1 MRIKITLY
9 SILLQERTR
18 THETQQQVPKSAAGA
33 GALLHRTAHLGFR
46 RHPPPNEFL
55 SGGSGT
61 QDDPWLISTAADLKA
76 LADYINSGNAADCD
90 ADADVCGGIGN
101 FHGYYFKQTA
111 DIDLQGIENWE
122 PIGYSGGD
130 NLYFA
135 GNYDGGNYKICNAV
149 STGKQDSEG
158 YSTAGIFGWVAFG
171 SVSNLHVEN
180 ATFSAS
186 GNQTYAFV
194 GGLAAVANFATIT
207 NCSVTDSTLISSTTS
222 YNTSAGGFVGD
233 SGNSVFSQCAAT
245 GNQVNSTSYSGGF
258 LGELDDDDSD
268 GASPS
273 SFTDCYV
280 ASSSVTSGSTDS
292 CDVGIAGGF
301 CGSVTNENLILE
313 NCFVFNTNIA
323 ISDENRATLNSVG
336 IFAGRLNTN
345 GSSYT
350 AKVTITNCYYGKNRL
365 VLGSSG
371 DSVDVDHNLEKTAE
385 EFADGTVTGL
395 LGSSFANGG
404 GFPILGSSPADY
416 TAVDAAL
423 AEANELDRTLYTDLS
438 AVDTAVANVVR
449 GYGIA
454 RQSEVDAMAQAIR
467 DAVKNL
473 VLKGADYTAV
483 DAAIAKANALN
494 KDDYT
499 NFTAVQAA
507 IDAVD
512 RTKDITQQSEV
523 DAMAAAIQSALAA
536 LEKKP
541 APTAAPTAV
550 PTAAP
555 TQAPQESTA
564 PAATQAPTPAPT
576 TAPTAAPTAT
586 PAPQAVSAI
595 PATGDGANI
604 ALLWV
609 MLVVSGGAALWIGRK
624 KG

>member
-1 MRIKITLY
+1 M
-9 SILLQERTR
+9 
-18 THETQQQVPKSAAGA
+18 
-33 GALLHRTAHLGFR
+33 
-46 RHPPPNEFL
+46 

-76 LADYINSGNAADCD
+76 LADILNSGNASTYDAHGDDCG
-90 ADADVCGGIGN
+90 AGN

-122 PIGYSGGD
+122 PIGYNGST
-130 NLYFA
+130 YFA
-135 GNYDGGNYKICNAV
+135 GNYDGNGYIIRNAK
-149 STGKQDSEG
+149 STGKVDVDG
-158 YSTAGIFGWVAFG
+158 YATAGIFGWVAFG
-171 SVSNLHVEN
+171 SVSNLHIEN
-180 ATFSAS
+180 VTFSAAGD
-186 GNQTYAFV
+186 GNYAYA
-194 GGLAAVANFATIT
+194 GGLAGTVYASEIT
-207 NCSVTDSTLISSTTS
+207 NCSVSNSKISSTAA
-222 YNTSAGGFVGD
+222 YNSNNCAGSLAGYFVG
-233 SGNSVFSQCAAT
+233 STFSKCAANNNSVT
-245 GNQVNSTSYSGGF
+245 STSYSGGF
-258 LGELDDDDSD
+258 VGEQDDDYEGVD
-268 GASPS
+268 ASK
-273 SFTDCYV
+273 FVDCYV
-280 ASSSVTSGSTDS
+280 AGSTVNVS
-292 CDVGIAGGF
+292 SPNSNGFSMAGGF
-301 CGSVTNENLILE
+301 CGEVTGDVLDLT
-313 NCFVFNTNIA
+313 NCFVYDTAVSVTADNMT
-323 ISDENRATLNSVG
+323 TLNSIG
-336 IFAGRLNTN
+336 IFAGNLYKNSPYSAKITTN
-345 GSSYT
+345 
-350 AKVTITNCYYGKNRL
+350 NCYYGKVTL
-365 VLGSSG
+365 TPGSNNEPVKDTST
-371 DSVDVDHNLEKTAE
+371 EKTAE
-385 EFADGTVTGL
+385 EFADGTVANL
-395 LGSSFANGG
+395 LGEAFTNGN

-454 RQSEVDAMAQAIR
+454 RQSKVDAMAQAIR

-483 DAAIAKANALN
+483 DAAITKANALN

-499 NFTAVQAA
+499 NFAAVQAA

-512 RTKDITQQSEV
+512 RTKDITKQSEV

-604 ALLWV
+604 TLLWV

>member
-1 MRIKITLY
+1 MTLY

-46 RHPPPNEFL
+46 RHPPNEFL

-76 LADYINSGNAADCD
+76 LADFINDDTHPANAYD
-90 ADADVCGGIGN
+90 ADGCGLGN

-111 DIDLQGIENWE
+111 DIDLQGAAWN
-122 PIGYSGGD
+122 PIGYSDNAGACFSGHYDGD
-130 NLYFA
+130 NHV
-135 GNYDGGNYKICNAV
+135 ICNAI
-149 STGKQDSEG
+149 SSSLTDNG
-158 YSTAGIFGWVAFG
+158 YTFAGIFGFVWNG
-171 SVSNLHVEN
+171 SVSNLHIEDV
-180 ATFSAS
+180 TFSAA
-186 GNQTYAFV
+186 GNGNYAFA
-194 GGLAAVANFATIT
+194 GGLVGAVYASEIT
-207 NCSVTDSTLISSTTS
+207 NCSVSNSKISSNTS
-222 YNTSAGGFVGD
+222 YNNNNCAGGLVGY
-233 SGNSVFSQCAAT
+233 SIGSTFSKCASNNNIVT
-245 GNQVNSTSYSGGF
+245 STSYSGGF
-258 LGELDDDDSD
+258 VGEQDDDYEGVD
-268 GASPS
+268 ASK
-273 SFTDCYV
+273 FVDCYV
-280 ASSSVTSGSTDS
+280 AGSTVNVS
-292 CDVGIAGGF
+292 SPNSNGFSMAGGF
-301 CGSVTNENLILE
+301 CGEVTGDVLDLT
-313 NCFVFNTNIA
+313 NCFVYDTAVSVTADNMT
-323 ISDENRATLNSVG
+323 TLNSIG
-336 IFAGRLNTN
+336 IFAGNLYKNSPYSAKITTN
-345 GSSYT
+345 
-350 AKVTITNCYYGKNRL
+350 NCYYGKVTL
-365 VLGSSG
+365 TPGSNDEPVKDTST
-371 DSVDVDHNLEKTAE
+371 EKTAE
-385 EFADGTVTGL
+385 EFANGTVANL
-395 LGSSFANGG
+395 LGEAFTNGG

-467 DAVKNL
+467 DAL
-473 VLKGADYTAV
+473 AHLTRKGADYTAV
-483 DAAIAKANALN
+483 DAAITKANALN

-523 DAMAAAIQSALAA
+523 DAMAADIQRALAA

>member
-1 MRIKITLY
+1 MTLY

-18 THETQQQVPKSAAGA
+18 THETQQQVPKSAADA

-46 RHPPPNEFL
+46 RHPPNEFL

-76 LADYINSGNAADCD
+76 LADFINDATHPANAYD
-90 ADADVCGGIGN
+90 ADGCGLGN

-111 DIDLQGIENWE
+111 DIDLQGAAWD
-122 PIGYSGGD
+122 PIGYSD
-130 NLYFA
+130 ESKFYFS
-135 GNYDGGNYKICNAV
+135 GHYDGGNHVIRNAV
-149 STGKQDSEG
+149 SSGITDNG
-158 YSTAGIFGWVAFG
+158 YTLAGIFGSVCVG
-171 SVSNLHVEN
+171 SISNLHIEKVE
-180 ATFSAS
+180 FSAV
-186 GNQTYAFV
+186 GDNDQAFA
-194 GGLAAVANFATIT
+194 GGLAGFVLDSEIA
-207 NCSVTDSTLISSTTS
+207 NCSVSGSKLSSS
-222 YNTSAGGFVGD
+222 RAPSNSNRAGGLVGL
-233 SGNSVFSQCAAT
+233 S
-245 GNQVNSTSYSGGF
+245 SGGKF
-258 LGELDDDDSD
+258 TKCASVNNQIQSSEYCGGFIGELDDSYAT
-268 GASPS
+268 GPS

-280 ASSSVTSGSTDS
+280 ANSTVTASSSNVQNSN
-292 CDVGIAGGF
+292 CVGGF
-301 CGSVTNENLILE
+301 CGQVTDEILSLT
-313 NCFVFNTNIA
+313 NCFIYNTQVSIAADSQYNFN
-323 ISDENRATLNSVG
+323 RVG
-336 IFAGRLNTN
+336 TFVGCLQTN
-345 GSSYT
+345 GSDYT
-350 AKVTITNCYYGKNRL
+350 AKIFTTNCYRGNVTVTPGRYNTL
-365 VLGSSG
+365 TEDTST
-371 DSVDVDHNLEKTAE
+371 EKTAE
-385 EFADGTVTGL
+385 EFANGTVANR
-395 LGSSFANGG
+395 LGEAFTNGN

-438 AVDTAVANVVR
+438 AVDTAVANVAR

-483 DAAIAKANALN
+483 DAAITKANALN

-499 NFTAVQAA
+499 NFAAVQAA

-512 RTKDITQQSEV
+512 RTKDITQQSKV

-541 APTAAPTAV
+541 APTAAPTAM

>member
-76 LADYINSGNAADCD
+76 LADYINSGNAIDCD
-90 ADADVCGGIGN
+90 IDGCGEDIGN
-101 FHGYYFKQTA
+101 FHGCYFKQTA
-111 DIDLQGIENWE
+111 DIDLQGAAWN
-122 PIGYSGGD
+122 PIGYSD
-130 NLYFA
+130 ESKFYFS
-135 GNYDGGNYKICNAV
+135 GHYDGGNHVIRNAV
-149 STGKQDSEG
+149 SSGITDNG
-158 YSTAGIFGWVAFG
+158 YTLAGIFGSVYFG
-171 SVSNLHVEN
+171 SISNLHIEKVE
-180 ATFSAS
+180 FSAVG
-186 GNQTYAFV
+186 GNDQAFA
-194 GGLAAVANFATIT
+194 GGLAGIVLDSEIA
-207 NCSVTDSTLISSTTS
+207 NCSVSGSKLSSSRAPFNSNRAGGLVGLSSVGKFTKCASVNNEIKTTS
-222 YNTSAGGFVGD
+222 YGGGFVG
-233 SGNSVFSQCAAT
+233 
-245 GNQVNSTSYSGGF
+245 
-258 LGELDDDDSD
+258 ELNDEYAD
-268 GASPS
+268 GSS
-273 SFTDCYV
+273 SFVDCYV
-280 ASSSVTSGSTDS
+280 ADSTVTASSSNVQNSN
-292 CDVGIAGGF
+292 CVGGF
-301 CGSVTNENLILE
+301 CGQVTDEILSLT
-313 NCFVFNTNIA
+313 NCFIYNTQVSIA
-323 ISDENRATLNSVG
+323 ADSQYNFDGTGAFVG
-336 IFAGRLNTN
+336 YLQTN
-345 GSSYT
+345 GGSYT
-350 AKVTITNCYYGKNRL
+350 AKIDITNCYYGKINL
-365 VLGSSG
+365 VPGRSG
-371 DSVDVDHNLEKTAE
+371 ISNSVYVDDERELEKTAE
-385 EFADGTVTGL
+385 QFADGTVTGL

-483 DAAIAKANALN
+483 DAAITKANALN

-523 DAMAAAIQSALAA
+523 DAMAAAIQRALAA

-564 PAATQAPTPAPT
+564 PAVTQAPTPAPT

>member
-1 MRIKITLY
+1 MTLY

-18 THETQQQVPKSAAGA
+18 PHETQQQVPKSAADA

-46 RHPPPNEFL
+46 RHPPNEFL

-76 LADYINSGNAADCD
+76 LADYINDDTHPANAYD
-90 ADADVCGGIGN
+90 ADGCGLGN

-111 DIDLQGIENWE
+111 DIDLQGAAWN
-122 PIGYSGGD
+122 PIGYSD
-130 NLYFA
+130 ESHFYFS
-135 GNYDGGNYKICNAV
+135 GHYDGGNHVIRNAV
-149 STGKQDSEG
+149 SSGKTDNG
-158 YSTAGIFGWVAFG
+158 YTLAGIFGSVCVG
-171 SVSNLHVEN
+171 SISNLHIEKVE
-180 ATFSAS
+180 FSAV
-186 GNQTYAFV
+186 GDNDQAFA
-194 GGLAAVANFATIT
+194 GGLAGIVLDSEIA
-207 NCSVTDSTLISSTTS
+207 NCSVSGSKLSSSRTPRNSNRAGGLVGLSSGGKFTKCASVNNEIRATS
-222 YNTSAGGFVGD
+222 YCGGFVG
-233 SGNSVFSQCAAT
+233 
-245 GNQVNSTSYSGGF
+245 
-258 LGELDDDDSD
+258 ELDDSYAN
-268 GASPS
+268 GSS

-280 ASSSVTSGSTDS
+280 ANSTVTASSSNVQNSN
-292 CDVGIAGGF
+292 CVGGF
-301 CGSVTNENLILE
+301 CGQVTEEILSLT
-313 NCFVFNTNIA
+313 NCFIYNTQVSIA
-323 ISDENRATLNSVG
+323 ADSQYDFDSVG
-336 IFAGRLNTN
+336 AFVGYLQTN
-345 GSSYT
+345 GDSYT
-350 AKVTITNCYYGKNRL
+350 AKIITNNCYRGT
-365 VLGSSG
+365 VTVTPGS
-371 DSVDVDHNLEKTAE
+371 HNTLTEDTSTEKTAE
-385 EFADGTVTGL
+385 EFANGTVANR
-395 LGSSFANGG
+395 LGEAFTNGN

-423 AEANELDRTLYTDLS
+423 AEANELDCTLYTDLS
-438 AVDTAVANVVR
+438 AVDTAVANVAR

-483 DAAIAKANALN
+483 DAAITKANALN

-499 NFTAVQAA
+499 NFAAVQAA

-512 RTKDITQQSEV
+512 RTKDITQQSKV

-550 PTAAP
+550 PTAAPTAAP

>member
-1 MRIKITLY
+1 MTLY

-18 THETQQQVPKSAAGA
+18 THETQQQVPKSAADA

-76 LADYINSGNAADCD
+76 LANYINSGKAIDCD
-90 ADADVCGGIGN
+90 IDGCGEDIGN

-111 DIDLQGIENWE
+111 DIDLQGAAWD
-122 PIGYSGGD
+122 PIGYSD
-130 NLYFA
+130 ESHFYFS
-135 GNYDGGNYKICNAV
+135 GHYDGGNHVIRNAV
-149 STGKQDSEG
+149 SSGITDNG
-158 YSTAGIFGWVAFG
+158 YTLAGIFGSVYFG
-171 SVSNLHVEN
+171 SISNLHIENVE
-180 ATFSAS
+180 FSAE
-186 GNQTYAFV
+186 GNNKQAFA
-194 GGLAAVANFATIT
+194 GGLAGIVLDSEIA
-207 NCSVTDSTLISSTTS
+207 NCSVSGSKLSSS
-222 YNTSAGGFVGD
+222 RAPSNSNRAGGLVGL
-233 SGNSVFSQCAAT
+233 SSVGKFTKCASVN
-245 GNQVNSTSYSGGF
+245 NQIQSSEYCGGF
-258 LGELDDDDSD
+258 IGELDDSYAN
-268 GASPS
+268 GSS

-280 ASSSVTSGSTDS
+280 ANSTVTASSSNVQNSN
-292 CDVGIAGGF
+292 CVGGF
-301 CGSVTNENLILE
+301 CGQVTEEILSLT
-313 NCFVFNTNIA
+313 NCFIYNTQVSIAADSQYNFN
-323 ISDENRATLNSVG
+323 RVG
-336 IFAGRLNTN
+336 AFVGCLQTN
-345 GSSYT
+345 GSDYT
-350 AKVTITNCYYGKNRL
+350 AKIFTTNCYQGNVTVTPGRYNTL
-365 VLGSSG
+365 TEDTST
-371 DSVDVDHNLEKTAE
+371 EKTAE
-385 EFADGTVTGL
+385 EFANGTVANR
-395 LGSSFANGG
+395 LGEAFTNGN
-404 GFPILGSSPADY
+404 GFPVLGSSPADY

-423 AEANELDRTLYTDLS
+423 TKAA
-438 AVDTAVANVVR
+438 DTAQNRDDYTNFSDVDAAVNAVVR
-449 GYGIA
+449 GYD
-454 RQSEVDAMAQAIR
+454 RTHQSEVDAMAQAIR

-483 DAAIAKANALN
+483 DAAITKANALN

-499 NFTAVQAA
+499 NFAAVQAA

-523 DAMAAAIQSALAA
+523 DTMAADIQRALAA

-609 MLVVSGGAALWIGRK
+609 MLVVSGGVALWIGRK

>member
-1 MRIKITLY
+1 MKHNSKFL
-9 SILLQERTR
+9 SLLLALVLCFTAL
-18 THETQQQVPKSAAGA
+18 PISAFAV
-33 GALLHRTAHLGFR
+33 T
-46 RHPPPNEFL
+46 PPNEFL

-76 LADYINSGNAADCD
+76 LADYVNSGNAADCD

-111 DIDLQGIENWE
+111 DIDLQGAAWD
-122 PIGYSGGD
+122 PIGYSD
-130 NLYFA
+130 NA
-135 GNYDGGNYKICNAV
+135 GACFSGHYDGGNHVIRNAV
-149 STGKQDSEG
+149 SSGITDNG
-158 YSTAGIFGWVAFG
+158 YTSAGIFGFVWNG
-171 SVSNLHVEN
+171 SVSNLHIEN
-180 ATFSAS
+180 VTFSAA
-186 GNQTYAFV
+186 GDGDYAFA
-194 GGLAAVANFATIT
+194 GGLAGTAYASKIT
-207 NCSVTDSTLISSTTS
+207 NCSVSNSKISSTAT
-222 YNTSAGGFVGD
+222 YNSNNCAGGLVGYSAGSSFSKCSVNNNVIASMAYSGGFVGE
-233 SGNSVFSQCAAT
+233 Q
-245 GNQVNSTSYSGGF
+245 
-258 LGELDDDDSD
+258 DDDYPNIDTSK
-268 GASPS
+268 
-273 SFTDCYV
+273 FVDCYV
-280 ASSSVTSGSTDS
+280 AGSTVNVS
-292 CDVGIAGGF
+292 SPNSNGFSMAGGF
-301 CGSVTNENLILE
+301 CGEVTGDVLDLT
-313 NCFVFNTNIA
+313 NCFVYDTAVSVTADNM
-323 ISDENRATLNSVG
+323 ATLNSIG
-336 IFAGRLNTN
+336 IFAGNLYKNSPYSAKIITN
-345 GSSYT
+345 
-350 AKVTITNCYYGKNRL
+350 NCYYGKVTL
-365 VLGSSG
+365 TPGSNNEPVKDTST
-371 DSVDVDHNLEKTAE
+371 EKTAE

-395 LGSSFANGG
+395 LGSSFANGS
-404 GFPILGSSPADY
+404 GFPILGSSPANY

-467 DAVKNL
+467 DAL
-473 VLKGADYTAV
+473 AHLTRKGANYADV
-483 DAAIAKANALN
+483 DAAITKANALN

-499 NFTAVQAA
+499 NFAAVQAA

-523 DAMAAAIQSALAA
+523 DAMAAAIQRALAA

>member
-1 MRIKITLY
+1 MKHNSKFL
-9 SILLQERTR
+9 SLLLALVLCFTAL
-18 THETQQQVPKSAAGA
+18 PISAFAV
-33 GALLHRTAHLGFR
+33 T
-46 RHPPPNEFL
+46 PPHEFL

-111 DIDLQGIENWE
+111 DIDLQGVEWD
-122 PIGYSGGD
+122 PIGYDGEENS
-130 NLYFA
+130 YFA
-135 GNYDGGNYKICNAV
+135 GNYDGSNYVIRNAAFD
-149 STGKQDSEG
+149 GKDNDSRNCV
-158 YSTAGIFGWVAFG
+158 GIFGWVYQG
-171 SVSNLHVEN
+171 SVSNLHIEN
-180 ATFSAS
+180 VAFSSSGFAS
-186 GNQTYAFV
+186 QYV
-194 GGLAAVANFATIT
+194 GGLAGVVFDSSIT
-207 NCSVTDSTLISSTTS
+207 NCSVKNSTLSSARTIRNTTRAGALIASVAGGTIKECSAENNQVISTS
-222 YNTSAGGFVGD
+222 YAGGLIAEQD
-233 SGNSVFSQCAAT
+233 DDNSDGPTTFTNCYV
-245 GNQVNSTSYSGGF
+245 VNSTVTASAEES
-258 LGELDDDDSD
+258 DDVV
-268 GASPS
+268 
-273 SFTDCYV
+273 F
-280 ASSSVTSGSTDS
+280 
-292 CDVGIAGGF
+292 GGF
-301 CGSVTNENLILE
+301 CGFVNGDDLNLT
-313 NCFVFNTNIA
+313 NCFVYDTA
-323 ISDENRATLNSVG
+323 ISIADNSQNSHDHFG
-336 IFAGRLNTN
+336 IFAGDLYRNLPN
-345 GSSYT
+345 YT
-350 AKVTITNCYYGKNRL
+350 ATITTNNCYYGKVTL
-365 VLGSSG
+365 PLGSNIEPVKDTST
-371 DSVDVDHNLEKTAE
+371 EKTAE

-395 LGSSFANGG
+395 LGASFANGN

-467 DAVKNL
+467 DAL
-473 VLKGADYTAV
+473 AHLTRKGADYTAV
-483 DAAIAKANALN
+483 DAAITKANALN
-494 KDDYT
+494 PDDYT
-499 NFTAVQAA
+499 NFAAVQTA

-512 RTKDITQQSEV
+512 RTKDITKQSEV

-550 PTAAP
+550 PTAAPTAAP

>member
-1 MRIKITLY
+1 M
-9 SILLQERTR
+9 
-18 THETQQQVPKSAAGA
+18 
-33 GALLHRTAHLGFR
+33 
-46 RHPPPNEFL
+46 

-76 LADYINSGNAADCD
+76 LADFINDDTHPANAYD
-90 ADADVCGGIGN
+90 ADGCGLGN

-111 DIDLQGIENWE
+111 DIDLQGAAWD
-122 PIGYSGGD
+122 PIGYS
-130 NLYFA
+130 NNA
-135 GNYDGGNYKICNAV
+135 GACFSGHYDGGNHVIRNAV
-149 STGKQDSEG
+149 SSGITDNG
-158 YSTAGIFGWVAFG
+158 YTLAGIFGSVCVG
-171 SVSNLHVEN
+171 SISNLHIEKVE
-180 ATFSAS
+180 FSAV
-186 GNQTYAFV
+186 GDNDQAFA
-194 GGLAAVANFATIT
+194 GGLAGFVLDSEIA
-207 NCSVTDSTLISSTTS
+207 NCSVSGSKLSSS
-222 YNTSAGGFVGD
+222 RAPSNSNRAGGLVGL
-233 SGNSVFSQCAAT
+233 S
-245 GNQVNSTSYSGGF
+245 SGGKF
-258 LGELDDDDSD
+258 TKCASVNNQIQSSEYCGGFIGELDDSYAT
-268 GASPS
+268 GPS

-280 ASSSVTSGSTDS
+280 ANSTVTASSSNVQNSN
-292 CDVGIAGGF
+292 CVGGF
-301 CGSVTNENLILE
+301 CGQVTDEILSLT
-313 NCFVFNTNIA
+313 NCFIYNTQVSIAADSQYNFN
-323 ISDENRATLNSVG
+323 RVG
-336 IFAGRLNTN
+336 AFVGCLQTN
-345 GSSYT
+345 GSDYT
-350 AKVTITNCYYGKNRL
+350 AKIFTTNCYQGNVTVTPGRYNTL
-365 VLGSSG
+365 TEDTST
-371 DSVDVDHNLEKTAE
+371 EKTAE

-395 LGSSFANGG
+395 LGASFANGN
-404 GFPILGSSPADY
+404 GFPVLGSSPADY

-483 DAAIAKANALN
+483 DAAITKANALN

-499 NFTAVQAA
+499 NFAAVQAA

-512 RTKDITQQSEV
+512 RTKDITKQSEV

-550 PTAAP
+550 PTAAPTAAP

>member
-1 MRIKITLY
+1 M
-9 SILLQERTR
+9 
-18 THETQQQVPKSAAGA
+18 
-33 GALLHRTAHLGFR
+33 
-46 RHPPPNEFL
+46 

-61 QDDPWLISTAADLKA
+61 QDAPWLISTAADLKA

-111 DIDLQGIENWE
+111 DIDLQGVEWD
-122 PIGYSGGD
+122 PIGYDGEEGS
-130 NLYFA
+130 YFA
-135 GNYDGGNYKICNAV
+135 GNYDGSNYVIRNAAFD
-149 STGKQDSEG
+149 GKDNDSRNCV
-158 YSTAGIFGWVAFG
+158 GIFGWVYQG
-171 SVSNLHVEN
+171 SVSNLHIEN
-180 ATFSAS
+180 VAFSSSGFAS
-186 GNQTYAFV
+186 QYV
-194 GGLAAVANFATIT
+194 GGLAGVVFDSSIT
-207 NCSVTDSTLISSTTS
+207 NCSVKNSTLSSARTIRNTTRAGALIASVAGGTIKECSAENNQVISTS
-222 YNTSAGGFVGD
+222 YAGGLIAEQD
-233 SGNSVFSQCAAT
+233 DDNSDGPTTFTNCYV
-245 GNQVNSTSYSGGF
+245 VNSTVTASAEES
-258 LGELDDDDSD
+258 DDVV
-268 GASPS
+268 
-273 SFTDCYV
+273 F
-280 ASSSVTSGSTDS
+280 
-292 CDVGIAGGF
+292 GGF
-301 CGSVTNENLILE
+301 CGFVNGDDLNLT
-313 NCFVFNTNIA
+313 NCFVYDTA
-323 ISDENRATLNSVG
+323 ISIADNSQNSHDHFG
-336 IFAGRLNTN
+336 IFAGDLYRNLPN
-345 GSSYT
+345 YT
-350 AKVTITNCYYGKNRL
+350 ATITTNNCYYGKVTL
-365 VLGSSG
+365 PLGSNIEPVKDTST
-371 DSVDVDHNLEKTAE
+371 EKTAE
-385 EFADGTVTGL
+385 EFANGTVANL
-395 LGSSFANGG
+395 LGEAFTNGN

-438 AVDTAVANVVR
+438 AVDTAVANVAR

-483 DAAIAKANALN
+483 DAAITKANALN

-499 NFTAVQAA
+499 NFAAVQAA

-512 RTKDITQQSEV
+512 RTKDITQQSKV

-586 PAPQAVSAI
+586 PAPQAVSTI

>member
-76 LADYINSGNAADCD
+76 LADYINSGKAIDCD

-111 DIDLQGIENWE
+111 DIDLQGVEWD
-122 PIGYSGGD
+122 PIGYDGEEGS
-130 NLYFA
+130 YFA
-135 GNYDGGNYKICNAV
+135 GNYDGSNYVIRNAAFD
-149 STGKQDSEG
+149 GKDNDSRNCV
-158 YSTAGIFGWVAFG
+158 GIFGWVYQG
-171 SVSNLHVEN
+171 SVSNLHIEN
-180 ATFSAS
+180 VAFSSSGFAS
-186 GNQTYAFV
+186 QYV
-194 GGLAAVANFATIT
+194 GGLAGVVFDSSIT
-207 NCSVTDSTLISSTTS
+207 NCSVKNSTLNSARTIRNTTRAGALIASVAGGTIKECSAENNQVISTS
-222 YNTSAGGFVGD
+222 YAGGLIAEQD
-233 SGNSVFSQCAAT
+233 DDNSDGPTTFTNCYV
-245 GNQVNSTSYSGGF
+245 VNSTVTASAEES
-258 LGELDDDDSD
+258 DDVV
-268 GASPS
+268 
-273 SFTDCYV
+273 F
-280 ASSSVTSGSTDS
+280 
-292 CDVGIAGGF
+292 GGF
-301 CGSVTNENLILE
+301 CGFVNGDDLNLT
-313 NCFVFNTNIA
+313 NCFVYDTA
-323 ISDENRATLNSVG
+323 ISIADNSQNSHDHFG
-336 IFAGRLNTN
+336 IFAGDLYRNLPN
-345 GSSYT
+345 YT
-350 AKVTITNCYYGKNRL
+350 ATITTNNCYYGKVTL
-365 VLGSSG
+365 PLGSNIEPVKDTST
-371 DSVDVDHNLEKTAE
+371 EKTAE

-395 LGSSFANGG
+395 LGASFANGN

-423 AEANELDRTLYTDLS
+423 AEVANKAPNRDNYANFSD
-438 AVDTAVANVVR
+438 VDTAVNAVVR

-454 RQSEVDAMAQAIR
+454 RQSEVDAMAQAIL
-467 DAVKNL
+467 DAVNKL

-483 DAAIAKANALN
+483 DAAITKANALN

-499 NFTAVQAA
+499 NFAAVQAA

-541 APTAAPTAV
+541 APTAAPTAE

-586 PAPQAVSAI
+586 PAPQAVSTI

-609 MLVVSGGAALWIGRK
+609 MLVVSGGAALWAGRK

>member
-1 MRIKITLY
+1 M
-9 SILLQERTR
+9 
-18 THETQQQVPKSAAGA
+18 
-33 GALLHRTAHLGFR
+33 
-46 RHPPPNEFL
+46 

-76 LADYINSGNAADCD
+76 LADYINSGKAADCD
-90 ADADVCGGIGN
+90 IDGCGEDIGN

-111 DIDLQGIENWE
+111 DIDLQGAAWD
-122 PIGYSGGD
+122 PIGYSDESGF
-130 NLYFA
+130 YFS
-135 GNYDGGNYKICNAV
+135 GHYDGGNHVIRNAV
-149 STGKQDSEG
+149 SSGITDNG
-158 YSTAGIFGWVAFG
+158 YTLAGIFGSVYFG
-171 SVSNLHVEN
+171 SISNLHIENVE
-180 ATFSAS
+180 FSAE
-186 GNQTYAFV
+186 GNNKQAFA
-194 GGLAAVANFATIT
+194 GGLAGIVLDSEIT
-207 NCSVTDSTLISSTTS
+207 NCSVSGSKLSSS
-222 YNTSAGGFVGD
+222 RAPSNSNRAGGLVGL
-233 SGNSVFSQCAAT
+233 SSVGKFTKCASVN
-245 GNQVNSTSYSGGF
+245 NQIQSSEYCGGF
-258 LGELDDDDSD
+258 IGELDDSY
-268 GASPS
+268 ASGSS

-280 ASSSVTSGSTDS
+280 ANSTVTASSSNVQNSN
-292 CDVGIAGGF
+292 CVGGF
-301 CGSVTNENLILE
+301 CGQVTEEILSLT
-313 NCFVFNTNIA
+313 NCFIYNTQVSIAADSQYNFN
-323 ISDENRATLNSVG
+323 RVG
-336 IFAGRLNTN
+336 AFVGCLQTN
-345 GSSYT
+345 GSDYT
-350 AKVTITNCYYGKNRL
+350 AKIFTTNCYQGNVTVTPGRYNTL
-365 VLGSSG
+365 TEDTST
-371 DSVDVDHNLEKTAE
+371 EKTAE

-395 LGSSFANGG
+395 LGSSFANGS

-423 AEANELDRTLYTDLS
+423 TKAA
-438 AVDTAVANVVR
+438 DTAQNRDDYTNFSDVDAAVNAVVR
-449 GYGIA
+449 GYD
-454 RQSEVDAMAQAIR
+454 RTHQSEVDAMAQAILNALEHLTR
-467 DAVKNL
+467 
-473 VLKGADYTAV
+473 KGADYTAV

-499 NFTAVQAA
+499 NFAAVQAA

-523 DAMAAAIQSALAA
+523 DAMAADIQRALAA

-576 TAPTAAPTAT
+576 TAPTAAPTAP

-609 MLVVSGGAALWIGRK
+609 MLVVSGGVALWIGRK

>member
-1 MRIKITLY
+1 M
-9 SILLQERTR
+9 
-18 THETQQQVPKSAAGA
+18 
-33 GALLHRTAHLGFR
+33 
-46 RHPPPNEFL
+46 

-90 ADADVCGGIGN
+90 ADADVCGGVGN

-111 DIDLQGIENWE
+111 DIDLQGVEWD
-122 PIGYSGGD
+122 PIGYDGEEGS
-130 NLYFA
+130 YFA
-135 GNYDGGNYKICNAV
+135 GNYDGSNYVIRNAAFD
-149 STGKQDSEG
+149 GKDNDSRNCV
-158 YSTAGIFGWVAFG
+158 GIFGWVYQG
-171 SVSNLHVEN
+171 SVSNLHIEN
-180 ATFSAS
+180 VAFSSSGFAS
-186 GNQTYAFV
+186 QYV
-194 GGLAAVANFATIT
+194 GGLAGVVFDSSIT
-207 NCSVTDSTLISSTTS
+207 NCSVKNSTLSSARTIRNTTRAGALIASVAGGTIKECSAENNQVISTS
-222 YNTSAGGFVGD
+222 YAGGLIAEQD
-233 SGNSVFSQCAAT
+233 DDNSDGPTTFTNCYV
-245 GNQVNSTSYSGGF
+245 VNSTVTASAEES
-258 LGELDDDDSD
+258 DDVV
-268 GASPS
+268 
-273 SFTDCYV
+273 F
-280 ASSSVTSGSTDS
+280 
-292 CDVGIAGGF
+292 GGF
-301 CGSVTNENLILE
+301 CGFVNGDDLNLT
-313 NCFVFNTNIA
+313 NCFVYDTA
-323 ISDENRATLNSVG
+323 ISIADNSQNSHDHFG
-336 IFAGRLNTN
+336 IFAGDLYRNLPN
-345 GSSYT
+345 YT
-350 AKVTITNCYYGKNRL
+350 ATITTNNCYYGKVTL
-365 VLGSSG
+365 PLGSNIEPVKDTST
-371 DSVDVDHNLEKTAE
+371 EKTAE

-395 LGSSFANGG
+395 LGASFANGG
-404 GFPILGSSPADY
+404 GFPVLGSSPADY

-467 DAVKNL
+467 DAL
-473 VLKGADYTAV
+473 AHLTRKGADYTAV
-483 DAAIAKANALN
+483 DAAITKANALN

-499 NFTAVQAA
+499 NFAAVQAA

-523 DAMAAAIQSALAA
+523 DTMAAAIQRALAA

>member
-1 MRIKITLY
+1 M
-9 SILLQERTR
+9 
-18 THETQQQVPKSAAGA
+18 
-33 GALLHRTAHLGFR
+33 
-46 RHPPPNEFL
+46 

-76 LADYINSGNAADCD
+76 LADYINSGKAIDCD
-90 ADADVCGGIGN
+90 IDGCGEDIGN
-101 FHGYYFKQTA
+101 FHGCYFKQTA
-111 DIDLQGIENWE
+111 DIDLQGAAWD
-122 PIGYSGGD
+122 PIGYSD
-130 NLYFA
+130 ESHFYFS
-135 GNYDGGNYKICNAV
+135 GHYDGGNHVIRNAV
-149 STGKQDSEG
+149 SSGITDNG
-158 YSTAGIFGWVAFG
+158 YTLAGIFGSVYFG
-171 SVSNLHVEN
+171 SISNLHIENVE
-180 ATFSAS
+180 FSAE
-186 GNQTYAFV
+186 GNNKQAFA
-194 GGLAAVANFATIT
+194 GGLAGIVLDSEIA
-207 NCSVTDSTLISSTTS
+207 NCSVSGSKLSSS
-222 YNTSAGGFVGD
+222 RAPSNSNRAGGLVGL
-233 SGNSVFSQCAAT
+233 SSVGKFTKCASVN
-245 GNQVNSTSYSGGF
+245 NQIQSSEYCGGF
-258 LGELDDDDSD
+258 IGELDDSYAN
-268 GASPS
+268 GSS

-280 ASSSVTSGSTDS
+280 ANSTVTASSSNVQNSN
-292 CDVGIAGGF
+292 CVGGF
-301 CGSVTNENLILE
+301 CGQVTEEILSLT
-313 NCFVFNTNIA
+313 NCFIYNTQVSIAADSQYNFN
-323 ISDENRATLNSVG
+323 RVG
-336 IFAGRLNTN
+336 AFVGCLQTN
-345 GSSYT
+345 GSDYT
-350 AKVTITNCYYGKNRL
+350 AKIFTTNCYQGNVTVTPGRYNTLTKDT
-365 VLGSSG
+365 ST
-371 DSVDVDHNLEKTAE
+371 EKTAE

-395 LGSSFANGG
+395 LGASFANGG

-423 AEANELDRTLYTDLS
+423 TKAA
-438 AVDTAVANVVR
+438 DTAQNRDDYTNFSDVDAAVNAVVR
-449 GYGIA
+449 GYD
-454 RQSEVDAMAQAIR
+454 RTHQSEVDAMAQAIR
-467 DAVKNL
+467 DAL
-473 VLKGADYTAV
+473 AHLTRKGANYADV
-483 DAAIAKANALN
+483 DAAITKANALN

-499 NFTAVQAA
+499 NFAAVQAA

>member
-1 MRIKITLY
+1 MKHNSKFL
-9 SILLQERTR
+9 SLLLALVLCFTAL
-18 THETQQQVPKSAAGA
+18 PISAFAV
-33 GALLHRTAHLGFR
+33 T
-46 RHPPPNEFL
+46 PPNEFL

-76 LADYINSGNAADCD
+76 LANYINSGKAIDCD
-90 ADADVCGGIGN
+90 IDGCGEDIGN

-111 DIDLQGIENWE
+111 DIDLQGAAWD
-122 PIGYSGGD
+122 PIGYSD
-130 NLYFA
+130 ESHFYFS
-135 GNYDGGNYKICNAV
+135 GHYDGGNHVIRNAV
-149 STGKQDSEG
+149 SSGITDNG
-158 YSTAGIFGWVAFG
+158 YTLAGIFGSVYFG
-171 SVSNLHVEN
+171 SISNLHIENVE
-180 ATFSAS
+180 FSAE
-186 GNQTYAFV
+186 GNNKQAFA
-194 GGLAAVANFATIT
+194 GGLAGIVLDSEIA
-207 NCSVTDSTLISSTTS
+207 NCSVSGSKLSSNRIPGNSNRAGGLVGLSSVGKFTKCASVNNEIKTTS
-222 YNTSAGGFVGD
+222 YGGGFVG
-233 SGNSVFSQCAAT
+233 
-245 GNQVNSTSYSGGF
+245 
-258 LGELDDDDSD
+258 ELNDEYAD
-268 GASPS
+268 GSS
-273 SFTDCYV
+273 SFVDCYV
-280 ASSSVTSGSTDS
+280 ADSTVTASSSNVQNSN
-292 CDVGIAGGF
+292 CVGGF
-301 CGSVTNENLILE
+301 CGQVTDEILSLT
-313 NCFVFNTNIA
+313 NCFIYNTQVSIAADSQYNFN
-323 ISDENRATLNSVG
+323 RVG
-336 IFAGRLNTN
+336 AFVGYLQTN
-345 GSSYT
+345 GGSYT
-350 AKVTITNCYYGKNRL
+350 AKIDITNCYYGKINL
-365 VLGSSG
+365 VPGRSG
-371 DSVDVDHNLEKTAE
+371 ISNSVYVDDERELEKTAE

-395 LGSSFANGG
+395 LGASFANGN

-423 AEANELDRTLYTDLS
+423 AKANELDRTLYTDLS

-454 RQSEVDAMAQAIR
+454 RQSEVNAMAQAIR

-483 DAAIAKANALN
+483 DAAITKANALN
-494 KDDYT
+494 PDDYT
-499 NFTAVQAA
+499 NFAAVQTA

-512 RTKDITQQSEV
+512 RTKDITKQSEV
-523 DAMAAAIQSALAA
+523 DAMAAAIQNALAA

>member
-1 MRIKITLY
+1 MTLY

-18 THETQQQVPKSAAGA
+18 THETQQQVPKSAADA

-46 RHPPPNEFL
+46 RHPPNEFL

-76 LADYINSGNAADCD
+76 LADILNSGNASTYDAHGDDCG
-90 ADADVCGGIGN
+90 AGN

-122 PIGYSGGD
+122 PIGYNGST
-130 NLYFA
+130 YFA
-135 GNYDGGNYKICNAV
+135 GNYDGNGYIIRNAK
-149 STGKQDSEG
+149 STGKVDVDG
-158 YSTAGIFGWVAFG
+158 YATAGIFGWVAFG
-171 SVSNLHVEN
+171 SVSNLHIEN
-180 ATFSAS
+180 VTFSAAGD
-186 GNQTYAFV
+186 GNYAYA
-194 GGLAAVANFATIT
+194 GGLAGTVYASEIT
-207 NCSVTDSTLISSTTS
+207 NCSVSNSKISSTAT
-222 YNTSAGGFVGD
+222 YNSNNCAGGLAGYFVG
-233 SGNSVFSQCAAT
+233 STFSKCAANNNSVT
-245 GNQVNSTSYSGGF
+245 STSYSGGF
-258 LGELDDDDSD
+258 VGEQDDDYEGVD
-268 GASPS
+268 ASK
-273 SFTDCYV
+273 FVDCYV
-280 ASSSVTSGSTDS
+280 AGSTVNIS
-292 CDVGIAGGF
+292 SPNSNGFSMAGGF
-301 CGSVTNENLILE
+301 CGQVTGDVLDLT
-313 NCFVFNTNIA
+313 NCFVYDTAVSVTADNM
-323 ISDENRATLNSVG
+323 ATLNSIG
-336 IFAGRLNTN
+336 IFAGNLYKNSPYSAKIITN
-345 GSSYT
+345 
-350 AKVTITNCYYGKNRL
+350 NCYYGKVTL
-365 VLGSSG
+365 TPGSNNEPVKDTST
-371 DSVDVDHNLEKTAE
+371 EKTAE

-395 LGSSFANGG
+395 LGASFANGN

-423 AEANELDRTLYTDLS
+423 AEVAKRNRDDYTNFSDVDA
-438 AVDTAVANVVR
+438 AVNAVVR
-449 GYGIA
+449 GYDRT
-454 RQSEVDAMAQAIR
+454 RQSDVDAMAQTILNALEHLTR
-467 DAVKNL
+467 
-473 VLKGADYTAV
+473 KGADYTAV
-483 DAAIAKANALN
+483 DAAITKANALN

-499 NFTAVQAA
+499 NFAAVQAA

-523 DAMAAAIQSALAA
+523 DAMAADIQRALAA

-555 TQAPQESTA
+555 TQAPQENTA
-564 PAATQAPTPAPT
+564 PAAPQAPTPAPT
-576 TAPTAAPTAT
+576 TAPTAAPAAT

>member
-1 MRIKITLY
+1 MTLY

-33 GALLHRTAHLGFR
+33 GALLHRAAHLGFR

-76 LADYINSGNAADCD
+76 LADFINDDTHPANAYD
-90 ADADVCGGIGN
+90 ADGCGLGN

-111 DIDLQGIENWE
+111 DIDLQGAAWN
-122 PIGYSGGD
+122 PIGYSD
-130 NLYFA
+130 ESHFYFS
-135 GNYDGGNYKICNAV
+135 GHYDGGNHVIRNAV
-149 STGKQDSEG
+149 SSGITDNG
-158 YSTAGIFGWVAFG
+158 YTLAGIFGSVYFG
-171 SVSNLHVEN
+171 SISNLHIENVE
-180 ATFSAS
+180 FSAE
-186 GNQTYAFV
+186 GNNKQAFA
-194 GGLAAVANFATIT
+194 GGLAGIVLDSEIA
-207 NCSVTDSTLISSTTS
+207 NCSVSGSKLSSSRIPGNSNRAGGLVGLSSVGKFTKCASVNNEIKTTS
-222 YNTSAGGFVGD
+222 YGGGFVG
-233 SGNSVFSQCAAT
+233 
-245 GNQVNSTSYSGGF
+245 
-258 LGELDDDDSD
+258 ELNDEYAD
-268 GASPS
+268 GSS
-273 SFTDCYV
+273 SFVDCYV
-280 ASSSVTSGSTDS
+280 ADSTVTASSSNVQNSN
-292 CDVGIAGGF
+292 CVGGF
-301 CGSVTNENLILE
+301 CGQVTDEILSLT
-313 NCFVFNTNIA
+313 NCFIYNTQVSIA
-323 ISDENRATLNSVG
+323 ADSQYNFDGTGAFVG
-336 IFAGRLNTN
+336 YLQTN
-345 GSSYT
+345 GGSYT
-350 AKVTITNCYYGKNRL
+350 AKIDITNCYYGKINL
-365 VLGSSG
+365 VPGRSG
-371 DSVDVDHNLEKTAE
+371 ISNSVYVDDERELEKTAE
-385 EFADGTVTGL
+385 EFANGTVANR
-395 LGSSFANGG
+395 LGEAFTNGN

-438 AVDTAVANVVR
+438 AVDTAVANVAR

-483 DAAIAKANALN
+483 DAAITKANALN

-499 NFTAVQAA
+499 NFAAVQAA

-512 RTKDITQQSEV
+512 RTKDITQQSKV
-523 DAMAAAIQSALAA
+523 DAMAATIQSALAA

-550 PTAAP
+550 PTAAPTAAP

>member
-1 MRIKITLY
+1 MKHNSKFL
-9 SILLQERTR
+9 SLLLALVLCFTAL
-18 THETQQQVPKSAAGA
+18 PISAFAV
-33 GALLHRTAHLGFR
+33 T
-46 RHPPPNEFL
+46 PPNEFL

-76 LADYINSGNAADCD
+76 LADYINSGKAADCD

-111 DIDLQGIENWE
+111 DIDLQGAAWD
-122 PIGYSGGD
+122 PIGYSDESGF
-130 NLYFA
+130 YFS
-135 GNYDGGNYKICNAV
+135 GHYDGGNHVIRNAV
-149 STGKQDSEG
+149 SSGITDNG
-158 YSTAGIFGWVAFG
+158 YTLAGIFGSVCVG
-171 SVSNLHVEN
+171 SISNLHIEKVE
-180 ATFSAS
+180 FSAVGDNDQAS
-186 GNQTYAFV
+186 A
-194 GGLAAVANFATIT
+194 GGLAGIVLNSEIA
-207 NCSVTDSTLISSTTS
+207 NCSVSGSKLSSS
-222 YNTSAGGFVGD
+222 RAPSNSNRAGGLVGL
-233 SGNSVFSQCAAT
+233 SSVGKFTKCASVN
-245 GNQVNSTSYSGGF
+245 NQIQSSEYCGGF
-258 LGELDDDDSD
+258 IGELDDSYAN
-268 GASPS
+268 GSS

-280 ASSSVTSGSTDS
+280 SNSTVTASSTNVQNSNCV
-292 CDVGIAGGF
+292 GGF
-301 CGSVTNENLILE
+301 CGQVTEEILSLT
-313 NCFVFNTNIA
+313 NCFIYNTQVSIAADSQYNFN
-323 ISDENRATLNSVG
+323 RVG
-336 IFAGRLNTN
+336 AFVGCLQTN
-345 GSSYT
+345 GGSYT
-350 AKVTITNCYYGKNRL
+350 AKIVTTNCYQGNVTVTPGRYSTL
-365 VLGSSG
+365 TEDTST
-371 DSVDVDHNLEKTAE
+371 EKTAE
-385 EFADGTVTGL
+385 EFANGTVAKL
-395 LGSSFANGG
+395 LGEAFTNGN
-404 GFPILGSSPADY
+404 GFPVLGSSPADY

-467 DAVKNL
+467 DAL
-473 VLKGADYTAV
+473 AHLTRKGADYTAV
-483 DAAIAKANALN
+483 DAAIAKATALN

-512 RTKDITQQSEV
+512 RTKDITHQSEV

-550 PTAAP
+550 PTAAPTAAP

>member
-1 MRIKITLY
+1 MTLY

-18 THETQQQVPKSAAGA
+18 PHETQQQVPKSAAGA
-33 GALLHRTAHLGFR
+33 GALLHRAAHLGFR

-76 LADYINSGNAADCD
+76 LADYINSGKAADCD

-111 DIDLQGIENWE
+111 DIDLQGAAWD
-122 PIGYSGGD
+122 PIGYSDESGF
-130 NLYFA
+130 YFS
-135 GNYDGGNYKICNAV
+135 GHYDGGNHVIRNAV
-149 STGKQDSEG
+149 SSGITDNG
-158 YSTAGIFGWVAFG
+158 YTLAGIFGSVCVG
-171 SVSNLHVEN
+171 SISNLHIEKVE
-180 ATFSAS
+180 FSAVGDNDQAS
-186 GNQTYAFV
+186 A
-194 GGLAAVANFATIT
+194 GGLAGIVLNSEIA
-207 NCSVTDSTLISSTTS
+207 NCSVSGSKLSSS
-222 YNTSAGGFVGD
+222 RAPSNSNRAGGLVGL
-233 SGNSVFSQCAAT
+233 SSVGKFTKCASVN
-245 GNQVNSTSYSGGF
+245 NQIQSSEYCGGF
-258 LGELDDDDSD
+258 IGELDDSYAN
-268 GASPS
+268 GSS

-280 ASSSVTSGSTDS
+280 SNSTVTASSTNVQNSNCV
-292 CDVGIAGGF
+292 GGF
-301 CGSVTNENLILE
+301 CGQVTEEILSLT
-313 NCFVFNTNIA
+313 NCFIYNTQVSIAADSQYNFN
-323 ISDENRATLNSVG
+323 RVG
-336 IFAGRLNTN
+336 AFVGCLQTN
-345 GSSYT
+345 GGSYT
-350 AKVTITNCYYGKNRL
+350 AKIVTTNCYQGNVTVTPGRYSTL
-365 VLGSSG
+365 TEDTST
-371 DSVDVDHNLEKTAE
+371 EKTAE
-385 EFADGTVTGL
+385 EFANGTVAKL
-395 LGSSFANGG
+395 LGEAFTNGN
-404 GFPILGSSPADY
+404 GFPVLGSSPADY

-483 DAAIAKANALN
+483 DAAITKANALN

-499 NFTAVQAA
+499 NFAAVQAA

-512 RTKDITQQSEV
+512 RTKDITKQSEV

-555 TQAPQESTA
+555 TQAPQERTA

-586 PAPQAVSAI
+586 PAPQAVSTI

>member
-1 MRIKITLY
+1 MTLY

-18 THETQQQVPKSAAGA
+18 PHETQPQVPKSAAGA

-46 RHPPPNEFL
+46 RHPPNEFL

-76 LADYINSGNAADCD
+76 LADILNSGNASTYDAHGDDCG
-90 ADADVCGGIGN
+90 AGN

-122 PIGYSGGD
+122 PIGYNGST
-130 NLYFA
+130 YFA
-135 GNYDGGNYKICNAV
+135 GNYDGNGYIIRNAK
-149 STGKQDSEG
+149 STGKVDVDG
-158 YSTAGIFGWVAFG
+158 YATAGIFGWVAFG
-171 SVSNLHVEN
+171 SVSNLHIEN
-180 ATFSAS
+180 VTFSAAGD
-186 GNQTYAFV
+186 GNYAYA
-194 GGLAAVANFATIT
+194 GGLAGTVYASEIT
-207 NCSVTDSTLISSTTS
+207 NCSVSNSKISSTAA
-222 YNTSAGGFVGD
+222 YNSNNCAGSLAGYFVG
-233 SGNSVFSQCAAT
+233 STFSKCAANNNSVT
-245 GNQVNSTSYSGGF
+245 STSYSGGF
-258 LGELDDDDSD
+258 VGEQDDDYEGVD
-268 GASPS
+268 ASK
-273 SFTDCYV
+273 FVDCYV
-280 ASSSVTSGSTDS
+280 AGSTVNVS
-292 CDVGIAGGF
+292 SPNSNGFSMAGGF
-301 CGSVTNENLILE
+301 CGEVTGDVLDLT
-313 NCFVFNTNIA
+313 NCFVYDTAVSVTADNMT
-323 ISDENRATLNSVG
+323 TLNSIG
-336 IFAGRLNTN
+336 IFAGNLYKNSPYSAKITTN
-345 GSSYT
+345 
-350 AKVTITNCYYGKNRL
+350 NCYYGKVTL
-365 VLGSSG
+365 TPGSNNEPVKDTST
-371 DSVDVDHNLEKTAE
+371 EKTAE
-385 EFADGTVTGL
+385 EFADGTVANL
-395 LGSSFANGG
+395 LGEAFTNGN

-454 RQSEVDAMAQAIR
+454 RQSKVDAMAQAIR

-483 DAAIAKANALN
+483 DAAITKANALN

-499 NFTAVQAA
+499 NFAAVQAA

-512 RTKDITQQSEV
+512 RTKDITKQSEV

-604 ALLWV
+604 TLLWV

>member
-1 MRIKITLY
+1 MTLY

-18 THETQQQVPKSAAGA
+18 PHETQQQVPKSAAGA
-33 GALLHRTAHLGFR
+33 GALLHRAAHLGFR

-76 LADYINSGNAADCD
+76 LADILNSGNASTYDAHGDDCG
-90 ADADVCGGIGN
+90 AGN

-122 PIGYSGGD
+122 PIGYNGST
-130 NLYFA
+130 YFA
-135 GNYDGGNYKICNAV
+135 GNYDGNGYIIRNAK
-149 STGKQDSEG
+149 STGKVDVDG
-158 YSTAGIFGWVAFG
+158 YATAGIFGWVAFG
-171 SVSNLHVEN
+171 SVSNLHIEN
-180 ATFSAS
+180 VTFSAAGD
-186 GNQTYAFV
+186 GNYAYA
-194 GGLAAVANFATIT
+194 GGLAGTVYASEIT
-207 NCSVTDSTLISSTTS
+207 NCSVSNSKISSTAT
-222 YNTSAGGFVGD
+222 YNSNNCAGGLAGYFVG
-233 SGNSVFSQCAAT
+233 STFSKCAANNNSVT
-245 GNQVNSTSYSGGF
+245 STSYSGGF
-258 LGELDDDDSD
+258 VGEQDDDYEGVD
-268 GASPS
+268 ASK
-273 SFTDCYV
+273 FVDCYV
-280 ASSSVTSGSTDS
+280 AGSTVNVS
-292 CDVGIAGGF
+292 SPNSNGFSMAGGF
-301 CGSVTNENLILE
+301 CGEVTGDVLDLT
-313 NCFVFNTNIA
+313 NCFVYDTAVSVTADNMT
-323 ISDENRATLNSVG
+323 TLNSIG
-336 IFAGRLNTN
+336 IFAGNLYKNSPYSAKITTN
-345 GSSYT
+345 
-350 AKVTITNCYYGKNRL
+350 NCYYGKVTL
-365 VLGSSG
+365 TPGSNNEPVKDTST
-371 DSVDVDHNLEKTAE
+371 EKTAE
-385 EFADGTVTGL
+385 EFANGTVANL
-395 LGSSFANGG
+395 LGEAFTNGS

-454 RQSEVDAMAQAIR
+454 RQSEVNAMAQAIR
-467 DAVKNL
+467 DAL
-473 VLKGADYTAV
+473 AHLTRKGANYADV
-483 DAAIAKANALN
+483 DAAITKANALN

-499 NFTAVQAA
+499 NFAAVQAA

>member
-1 MRIKITLY
+1 MTLY

-18 THETQQQVPKSAAGA
+18 PHETQQQVPKSAAGA

-46 RHPPPNEFL
+46 RHPPNEFL

-76 LADYINSGNAADCD
+76 LADILNSGNASTYDAHGDDCG
-90 ADADVCGGIGN
+90 AGN

-395 LGSSFANGG
+395 LGSSFANGS
-404 GFPILGSSPADY
+404 GFPVLGSSPADY

-438 AVDTAVANVVR
+438 AVDTAVANVAR
-449 GYGIA
+449 GYDRT
-454 RQSEVDAMAQAIR
+454 RQSDVDAMAQAIR
-467 DAVKNL
+467 DAL
-473 VLKGADYTAV
+473 EHLTRKGADYTAV
-483 DAAIAKANALN
+483 DAAITKANALN
-494 KDDYT
+494 PDDYT
-499 NFTAVQAA
+499 NFAAVQAA

-512 RTKDITQQSEV
+512 RTKDITQQSKV

-564 PAATQAPTPAPT
+564 PAATQAPTPTPT

>member
-1 MRIKITLY
+1 M
-9 SILLQERTR
+9 
-18 THETQQQVPKSAAGA
+18 
-33 GALLHRTAHLGFR
+33 
-46 RHPPPNEFL
+46 

-111 DIDLQGIENWE
+111 DIDLQGAAWN
-122 PIGYSGGD
+122 PIGYSDNAGACFSGHYDGD
-130 NLYFA
+130 NHV
-135 GNYDGGNYKICNAV
+135 ICNAI
-149 STGKQDSEG
+149 SSGLTDNG
-158 YSTAGIFGWVAFG
+158 YTSAGIFGFVWNG
-171 SVSNLHVEN
+171 SVSNLHIEN
-180 ATFSAS
+180 VTFSAA
-186 GNQTYAFV
+186 GNGNYAFA
-194 GGLAAVANFATIT
+194 GGLVGAVYASEIT
-207 NCSVTDSTLISSTTS
+207 NCSVSNSKISSNTS
-222 YNTSAGGFVGD
+222 YNNNNCAGGLVGY
-233 SGNSVFSQCAAT
+233 SIGSTFSKCAANNNIVT
-245 GNQVNSTSYSGGF
+245 STSYSGGF
-258 LGELDDDDSD
+258 VGEQDDDYEGVD
-268 GASPS
+268 ASK
-273 SFTDCYV
+273 FVDCYV
-280 ASSSVTSGSTDS
+280 AGSTVNVS
-292 CDVGIAGGF
+292 APSSNGFSMAGGF
-301 CGSVTNENLILE
+301 CGEVTGDVLDLT
-313 NCFVFNTNIA
+313 NCFVYDTAVSVTADNMT
-323 ISDENRATLNSVG
+323 TLNSIG
-336 IFAGRLNTN
+336 IFAGNLYKNSPYSAKITTN
-345 GSSYT
+345 
-350 AKVTITNCYYGKNRL
+350 NCYYGKVTL
-365 VLGSSG
+365 TPGSNNEPVKDTST
-371 DSVDVDHNLEKTAE
+371 EKTAE
-385 EFADGTVTGL
+385 EFANGTVASL
-395 LGSSFANGG
+395 LGGSFMNGN

-454 RQSEVDAMAQAIR
+454 HQSEVDAMAQAIR

-483 DAAIAKANALN
+483 DAAITKANALN
-494 KDDYT
+494 PDDYT
-499 NFTAVQAA
+499 NFAAVQTA

-512 RTKDITQQSEV
+512 RTKDITKQSEV

>member
-76 LADYINSGNAADCD
+76 LTDYINSGNAADCD

-111 DIDLQGIENWE
+111 DIDLQGVEWD
-122 PIGYSGGD
+122 PIGYDGEENS
-130 NLYFA
+130 YFA
-135 GNYDGGNYKICNAV
+135 GNYDGSNYVIRNAAFD
-149 STGKQDSEG
+149 GKDNDSRNCV
-158 YSTAGIFGWVAFG
+158 GIFGWVYQG
-171 SVSNLHVEN
+171 SVSNLHIEN
-180 ATFSAS
+180 VAFSSS
-186 GNQTYAFV
+186 GFESQYV
-194 GGLAAVANFATIT
+194 GGLAGVVFDSSIT
-207 NCSVTDSTLISSTTS
+207 NCSVKNSTLNSARTIRNTTRAGALIASVAGGTIKECSAENNQVISTS
-222 YNTSAGGFVGD
+222 YAGGLIAEQD
-233 SGNSVFSQCAAT
+233 DDNSDGPTTFTNCYV
-245 GNQVNSTSYSGGF
+245 VNSTVTASAEES
-258 LGELDDDDSD
+258 DDVV
-268 GASPS
+268 
-273 SFTDCYV
+273 F
-280 ASSSVTSGSTDS
+280 
-292 CDVGIAGGF
+292 GGF
-301 CGSVTNENLILE
+301 CGFVNGDDLNLT
-313 NCFVFNTNIA
+313 NCFVYDTA
-323 ISDENRATLNSVG
+323 ISIADNSQNSHDHFG
-336 IFAGRLNTN
+336 IFAGDLYRNLPN
-345 GSSYT
+345 YT
-350 AKVTITNCYYGKNRL
+350 ATITTNNCYYGKVTL
-365 VLGSSG
+365 PLGSNIEPVKDTST
-371 DSVDVDHNLEKTAE
+371 EKTAE
-385 EFADGTVTGL
+385 EFANGTVANL
-395 LGSSFANGG
+395 LGEAFTNGN
-404 GFPILGSSPADY
+404 GFPILGSSPANY

-438 AVDTAVANVVR
+438 AVDTVVANVVR

-467 DAVKNL
+467 DAL
-473 VLKGADYTAV
+473 EHLTRKGADYADV
-483 DAAIAKANALN
+483 DAAITKANALN

-499 NFTAVQAA
+499 NFAAVQAA

-512 RTKDITQQSEV
+512 RTKDITKQSEV

-586 PAPQAVSAI
+586 PAPQAVSTI

>member
-1 MRIKITLY
+1 MKHNSKFL
-9 SILLQERTR
+9 SLLLALVLCFTAL
-18 THETQQQVPKSAAGA
+18 PISAFAV
-33 GALLHRTAHLGFR
+33 T
-46 RHPPPNEFL
+46 PPNEFL

-76 LADYINSGNAADCD
+76 LADYINSGKAADCD
-90 ADADVCGGIGN
+90 ADCNTYGN

-111 DIDLQGIENWE
+111 DIDLQGAAWD
-122 PIGYSGGD
+122 PIGYSDESGF
-130 NLYFA
+130 YFS
-135 GNYDGGNYKICNAV
+135 GHYDGGNHVIRNAV
-149 STGKQDSEG
+149 SSGITDNG
-158 YSTAGIFGWVAFG
+158 YTLAGIFGSVYFG
-171 SVSNLHVEN
+171 SISNLHIENVE
-180 ATFSAS
+180 FSAE
-186 GNQTYAFV
+186 GNNNQAFA
-194 GGLAAVANFATIT
+194 GGLAGIVLDSEIA
-207 NCSVTDSTLISSTTS
+207 NCSVSGSKLSSSRAPFNNNRAGGLVGLSSVGKFTKCASVNNEIKTTS
-222 YNTSAGGFVGD
+222 YGGGFVG
-233 SGNSVFSQCAAT
+233 
-245 GNQVNSTSYSGGF
+245 
-258 LGELDDDDSD
+258 ELNDEYAD
-268 GASPS
+268 GSS
-273 SFTDCYV
+273 SFVDCYV
-280 ASSSVTSGSTDS
+280 ADSTVTASSSNVQNSN
-292 CDVGIAGGF
+292 CVGGF
-301 CGSVTNENLILE
+301 CGQVTDEILSLT
-313 NCFVFNTNIA
+313 NCFIYNTQVSIAADSQYNFN
-323 ISDENRATLNSVG
+323 RVG
-336 IFAGRLNTN
+336 AFVGCLQTN
-345 GSSYT
+345 GGSYT
-350 AKVTITNCYYGKNRL
+350 AKIITNNCYRGT
-365 VLGSSG
+365 VTVTPGS
-371 DSVDVDHNLEKTAE
+371 HNTLTEDTSTEKTAE
-385 EFADGTVTGL
+385 EFADGTVASL
-395 LGSSFANGG
+395 LGGSFMNGS
-404 GFPILGSSPADY
+404 GFPILGSSPANY

-454 RQSEVDAMAQAIR
+454 CQSEVDAMAQAIR
-467 DAVKNL
+467 DAL
-473 VLKGADYTAV
+473 AHLTRKGADYTAV
-483 DAAIAKANALN
+483 DAAITKANALN

-499 NFTAVQAA
+499 NFAAVQAA

-523 DAMAAAIQSALAA
+523 DTMAAAIQSALAA

>member
-1 MRIKITLY
+1 M
-9 SILLQERTR
+9 
-18 THETQQQVPKSAAGA
+18 
-33 GALLHRTAHLGFR
+33 
-46 RHPPPNEFL
+46 

-111 DIDLQGIENWE
+111 DIDLQGVEWD
-122 PIGYSGGD
+122 PIGYDGEEGS
-130 NLYFA
+130 YFA
-135 GNYDGGNYKICNAV
+135 GNYDGSNYVIRNAAFD
-149 STGKQDSEG
+149 GKDNDSRNCV
-158 YSTAGIFGWVAFG
+158 GIFGWVYQG
-171 SVSNLHVEN
+171 SVSNLHIEN
-180 ATFSAS
+180 VAFSSSGFAS
-186 GNQTYAFV
+186 QYV
-194 GGLAAVANFATIT
+194 GGLAGVVFDSSIT
-207 NCSVTDSTLISSTTS
+207 NCSVKNSTLSSARTIRNTTRAGALIASVAGGTIKECSAENNQVISTS
-222 YNTSAGGFVGD
+222 YAGGLIAEQD
-233 SGNSVFSQCAAT
+233 DDNSDGPTTFTNCYV
-245 GNQVNSTSYSGGF
+245 VNSTVTASAEES
-258 LGELDDDDSD
+258 DDVV
-268 GASPS
+268 
-273 SFTDCYV
+273 F
-280 ASSSVTSGSTDS
+280 
-292 CDVGIAGGF
+292 GGF
-301 CGSVTNENLILE
+301 CGFVNGDDLNLT
-313 NCFVFNTNIA
+313 NCFVYDTA
-323 ISDENRATLNSVG
+323 ISIADNSQNSHDHFG
-336 IFAGRLNTN
+336 IFAGDLYRNLPN
-345 GSSYT
+345 YT
-350 AKVTITNCYYGKNRL
+350 ATITTNNCYYGKVTL
-365 VLGSSG
+365 PLGSNIEPVKDTST
-371 DSVDVDHNLEKTAE
+371 EKTAE

-395 LGSSFANGG
+395 LGASFANGN

-416 TAVDAAL
+416 TAIDAAL

-467 DAVKNL
+467 DAL
-473 VLKGADYTAV
+473 AHLTRKGADYTAV

-499 NFTAVQAA
+499 NFAAVQAA

-512 RTKDITQQSEV
+512 RTKDITHQSEV

>member
-1 MRIKITLY
+1 M
-9 SILLQERTR
+9 
-18 THETQQQVPKSAAGA
+18 
-33 GALLHRTAHLGFR
+33 
-46 RHPPPNEFL
+46 

-76 LADYINSGNAADCD
+76 LADYINNGNAVDCD

-111 DIDLQGIENWE
+111 DIDLQGVEWD
-122 PIGYSGGD
+122 PIGYDGEENS
-130 NLYFA
+130 YFA
-135 GNYDGGNYKICNAV
+135 GNYDGSNYVIRNAAFD
-149 STGKQDSEG
+149 GKDNDSRNCV
-158 YSTAGIFGWVAFG
+158 GIFGWVYQG
-171 SVSNLHVEN
+171 SVSNLHIEN
-180 ATFSAS
+180 VAFSSS
-186 GNQTYAFV
+186 GFESQYV
-194 GGLAAVANFATIT
+194 GGLAGVVFDSSIT
-207 NCSVTDSTLISSTTS
+207 NCSVKNSTLNSARTIRNTTRAGALIASVAGGTIKECSAENNQVISTS
-222 YNTSAGGFVGD
+222 YAGGLIAEQD
-233 SGNSVFSQCAAT
+233 DDNSDGPTTFTNCYV
-245 GNQVNSTSYSGGF
+245 VNSTVTASAEES
-258 LGELDDDDSD
+258 DDVV
-268 GASPS
+268 
-273 SFTDCYV
+273 F
-280 ASSSVTSGSTDS
+280 
-292 CDVGIAGGF
+292 GGF
-301 CGSVTNENLILE
+301 CGFVNGDDLNLT
-313 NCFVFNTNIA
+313 NCFVYDTA
-323 ISDENRATLNSVG
+323 ISIADNSQNSHDHFG
-336 IFAGRLNTN
+336 IFAGDLYRNLPN
-345 GSSYT
+345 YT
-350 AKVTITNCYYGKNRL
+350 ATITTNNCYYGKVTL
-365 VLGSSG
+365 PLGSNIEPVKDTST
-371 DSVDVDHNLEKTAE
+371 EKTAE
-385 EFADGTVTGL
+385 EFADGTVANR
-395 LGSSFANGG
+395 LGEAFTNGN
-404 GFPILGSSPADY
+404 GFPILGSSPANY

-467 DAVKNL
+467 DAL
-473 VLKGADYTAV
+473 EHLTRKGADYTAV
-483 DAAIAKANALN
+483 DAAIAKADTLN

-499 NFTAVQAA
+499 NFAAVQAA

-512 RTKDITQQSEV
+512 RTKDITKQSEV

>member
-1 MRIKITLY
+1 MKHNSKFL
-9 SILLQERTR
+9 SLLLALVLCFTAL
-18 THETQQQVPKSAAGA
+18 PISAFAV
-33 GALLHRTAHLGFR
+33 T
-46 RHPPPNEFL
+46 PPNEFL

-61 QDDPWLISTAADLKA
+61 QDDPWLISTSADLKA
-76 LADYINSGNAADCD
+76 LADFINDDTHPANAYD
-90 ADADVCGGIGN
+90 ADGCGLGN

-111 DIDLQGIENWE
+111 DIDLQGVEWD
-122 PIGYSGGD
+122 PIGYDGEEGS
-130 NLYFA
+130 YFA
-135 GNYDGGNYKICNAV
+135 GNYDGSNYVIRNAAFD
-149 STGKQDSEG
+149 GKDNDSRNCV
-158 YSTAGIFGWVAFG
+158 GIFGWVYQG
-171 SVSNLHVEN
+171 SVSNLHIEN
-180 ATFSAS
+180 VAFSSSGFAS
-186 GNQTYAFV
+186 QYV
-194 GGLAAVANFATIT
+194 GGLAGVVFDSSIT
-207 NCSVTDSTLISSTTS
+207 NCSVKNSTLSSARTIRNTTRAGALIASVAGGTIKECSAENNQVISTS
-222 YNTSAGGFVGD
+222 YAGGLIAEQD
-233 SGNSVFSQCAAT
+233 DDNSDGPTTFTNCYV
-245 GNQVNSTSYSGGF
+245 VNSTVTASAEES
-258 LGELDDDDSD
+258 DDVV
-268 GASPS
+268 
-273 SFTDCYV
+273 F
-280 ASSSVTSGSTDS
+280 
-292 CDVGIAGGF
+292 GGF
-301 CGSVTNENLILE
+301 CGFVNGDDLNLT
-313 NCFVFNTNIA
+313 NCFVYDTA
-323 ISDENRATLNSVG
+323 ISIADNSQNSHDHFG
-336 IFAGRLNTN
+336 IFAGDLYRNLPN
-345 GSSYT
+345 YT
-350 AKVTITNCYYGKNRL
+350 ATITTNNCYYGKVTL
-365 VLGSSG
+365 PLGSNIEPVKDTST
-371 DSVDVDHNLEKTAE
+371 EKTAE

-395 LGSSFANGG
+395 LGASFANGG
-404 GFPILGSSPADY
+404 GFPVLGSSPADY

-467 DAVKNL
+467 DAL
-473 VLKGADYTAV
+473 AHLTRKGADYTAV
-483 DAAIAKANALN
+483 DAAITKANALN

-523 DAMAAAIQSALAA
+523 DTMAAAIQSALAA

>member
-1 MRIKITLY
+1 M
-9 SILLQERTR
+9 
-18 THETQQQVPKSAAGA
+18 
-33 GALLHRTAHLGFR
+33 
-46 RHPPPNEFL
+46 

-76 LADYINSGNAADCD
+76 LADFVNSGNAKNYDADCNTNPP
-90 ADADVCGGIGN
+90 GN

-323 ISDENRATLNSVG
+323 ISDENRAALNSVG

-395 LGSSFANGG
+395 LGSSFANGS

-483 DAAIAKANALN
+483 DAVITKANALN

-499 NFTAVQAA
+499 NFAAVQTA

-512 RTKDITQQSEV
+512 RTKDITKQSEV

-555 TQAPQESTA
+555 TQAPQ
-564 PAATQAPTPAPT
+564 
-576 TAPTAAPTAT
+576 
-586 PAPQAVSAI
+586 AVSVI

>member
-1 MRIKITLY
+1 MTLY

-18 THETQQQVPKSAAGA
+18 THETQQQVPKSAADA

-46 RHPPPNEFL
+46 RHPPNEFL

-111 DIDLQGIENWE
+111 DIDLQGVEWD
-122 PIGYSGGD
+122 PIGYDGEEGS
-130 NLYFA
+130 YFA
-135 GNYDGGNYKICNAV
+135 GNYDGSNYVIRNAAFD
-149 STGKQDSEG
+149 GKDNDSRNCV
-158 YSTAGIFGWVAFG
+158 GIFGWVYQG
-171 SVSNLHVEN
+171 SVSNLHIEN
-180 ATFSAS
+180 VAFSSSGFAS
-186 GNQTYAFV
+186 QYV
-194 GGLAAVANFATIT
+194 GGLAGVVFDSSIT
-207 NCSVTDSTLISSTTS
+207 NCSVKNSTLSSARTIRNTTRAGALIASVAGGTIKECSAENNQVISTS
-222 YNTSAGGFVGD
+222 YAGGLIAEQD
-233 SGNSVFSQCAAT
+233 DDNSDGPTTFTNCYV
-245 GNQVNSTSYSGGF
+245 VNSTVTASAEES
-258 LGELDDDDSD
+258 DDVV
-268 GASPS
+268 
-273 SFTDCYV
+273 F
-280 ASSSVTSGSTDS
+280 
-292 CDVGIAGGF
+292 GGF
-301 CGSVTNENLILE
+301 CGFVNGDDLNLT
-313 NCFVFNTNIA
+313 NCFVYDTA
-323 ISDENRATLNSVG
+323 ISIADNSQNSHDHFG
-336 IFAGRLNTN
+336 IFAGDLYRNLPN
-345 GSSYT
+345 YT
-350 AKVTITNCYYGKNRL
+350 ATITTNNCYYGKVTL
-365 VLGSSG
+365 PLGSNIEPVKDTST
-371 DSVDVDHNLEKTAE
+371 EKTAE
-385 EFADGTVTGL
+385 EFANGTVANL
-395 LGSSFANGG
+395 LGEAFTNGN

-438 AVDTAVANVVR
+438 AVDTAVANVAR

-483 DAAIAKANALN
+483 DAAITKANALN

-499 NFTAVQAA
+499 NFAAVQAA

-512 RTKDITQQSEV
+512 RTKDITQQSKV

-586 PAPQAVSAI
+586 PAPQAVSTI